1 MKINFR
7 HARRTPEGPRIAG
20 HTRLG
25 IHNKAGEGP
34 ALKRRSLWAVS
45 LTCMLLGCATLKG
58 PFESRGEERLQQ
70 SLEALERGDYRT
82 AHEGLSWVAEH
93 YSKDE
98 SGQQATLI
106 LAALE
111 LDPRNPG
118 RRIAVGTDVAAAYLR
133 AGDKPAWTQPLAQTL
148 YLLGL
153 ELGAAE
159 ERVEKAEREAERA
172 VSRLPALPGPT
183 VSARIRTVEQER
195 DRLARRVE
203 TLEKQLSEKDQE
215 LQRIKKTIRQ

>member
-1 MKINFR
+1 
-7 HARRTPEGPRIAG
+7 
-20 HTRLG
+20 
-25 IHNKAGEGP
+25 
-34 ALKRRSLWAVS
+34 LKRRSMWAVA
-45 LTCMLLGCATLKG
+45 LAGLLVSCATLKA
-58 PFESRGEERLQQ
+58 PFESNGEERLAVA
-70 SLEALERGDYRT
+70 LEALARGDYRA
-82 AHEGLSWVAEH
+82 AHEGLTWVANTFA
-93 YSKDE
+93 DE
-98 SGQQATLI
+98 EEGHQATLA

-118 RRIAVGTDVAAAYLR
+118 RRIEVGADVAANYLR
-133 AGDKPAWTQPLAQTL
+133 MDEKPAWTQPLAQTL

-172 VSRLPALPGPT
+172 AARLPALPGPT
-183 VSARIRTVEQER
+183 VSARIRTVEQDR

-203 TLEKQLSEKDQE
+203 ALEKQLAEKDQE